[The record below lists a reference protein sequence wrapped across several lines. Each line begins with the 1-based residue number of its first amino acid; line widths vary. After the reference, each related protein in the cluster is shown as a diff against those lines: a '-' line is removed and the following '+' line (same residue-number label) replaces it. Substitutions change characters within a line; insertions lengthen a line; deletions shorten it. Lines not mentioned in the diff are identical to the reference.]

1 MALRLW
7 SNLFNGKS
15 VDTGK
20 GSMLNY
26 IYIGVGTLLVLALSN
41 FATYNVAKST
51 GFDQGKASV
60 TAQLLEKNLEQLKNH
75 SIALADQ
82 QKAFNDGVSK
92 LNQQLADH
100 SQTTK
105 IIHTNT
111 EKEIAKPLYI
121 DVCIPSSGVQL
132 ITEATRTLN
141 SKRVP

>member
-1 MALRLW
+1 
-7 SNLFNGKS
+7 
-15 VDTGK
+15 
-20 GSMLNY
+20 MLNY

-60 TAQLLEKNLEQLKNH
+60 TTQLLEKNLEQLKNH

-92 LNQQLADH
+92 LNQQLTDH

-111 EKEIAKPLYI
+111 EKEILKPIYLE
-121 DVCIPSSGVQL
+121 VCFPSSGVKLLSETAQ
-132 ITEATRTLN
+132 TLN
-141 SKRVP
+141 SKRK